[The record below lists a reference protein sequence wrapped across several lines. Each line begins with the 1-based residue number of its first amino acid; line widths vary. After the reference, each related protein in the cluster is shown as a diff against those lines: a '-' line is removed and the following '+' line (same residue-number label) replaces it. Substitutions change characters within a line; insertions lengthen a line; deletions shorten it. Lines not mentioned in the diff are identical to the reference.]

1 VLDEPTGELEDA
13 PLRRIAAVPTPVPAG
28 IAPQTGMLVH
38 LRRRAALGMLTYL
51 FWEREPPELAT
62 ARLACRD
69 IAVPLQIGNTTLHRD
84 RHGQDV
90 LRLPL
95 GDNLDGFVAV
105 VDPVALRPGQREP
118 VLEVAERGVVL
129 ATYSIALAP
138 IAREGEELRAP
149 VPLRVF
155 LDIDPGFPQMWHA
168 LGLADPFAGHDA
180 FVMLRIAF
188 AVAPIAFG
196 LDKFFNVLTDWPQYL
211 AGWVDDLMPGSAQ
224 DFMYAVG
231 AIEIV
236 AGLLVALRPRYGAP
250 LVAAWLAGIIFT
262 LLTGPG
268 YYDVALRDFG
278 LMLGALT
285 LFRLALAYD
294 KR

>member
-1 VLDEPTGELEDA
+1 MSTLQQASPPTAAATPLAGRDA
-13 PLRRIAAVPTPVPAG
+13 GR
-28 IAPQTGMLVH
+28 
-38 LRRRAALGMLTYL
+38 
-51 FWEREPPELAT
+51 
-62 ARLACRD
+62 
-69 IAVPLQIGNTTLHRD
+69 
-84 RHGQDV
+84 
-90 LRLPL
+90 
-95 GDNLDGFVAV
+95 
-105 VDPVALRPGQREP
+105 
-118 VLEVAERGVVL
+118 
-129 ATYSIALAP
+129 
-138 IAREGEELRAP
+138 
-149 VPLRVF
+149 
-155 LDIDPGFPQMWHA
+155 
-168 LGLADPFAGHDA
+168 DA
-180 FVMLRIAF
+180 FTMLRIAF

-236 AGLLVALRPRYGAP
+236 AGILVAVRPRYGAP
-250 LVAAWLAGIIFT
+250 VVAAWLAGIIFT

-294 KR
+294 R